1 MESVKI
7 SIHPLFVAAGIFS
20 ALFGGLP
27 VFMIYTLTALLH
39 ECGHI
44 FCAHGMGFA
53 CSGIKLMP
61 YGAAAVCEIEGISAR
76 DEVKL
81 ALAGPAVNAAVCVA
95 LAGLWWFL
103 PDTYAWTDTVMQ
115 ANAVMLAI
123 NILPAYPLDGGRVAR
138 CVMYKLMPRRA
149 ANIALRVLT
158 VLLAVAVLCL
168 FFFAGIGENAVA
180 FSLFLVCSAFSKPAV
195 ASKVNFACGPRLKRG
210 LEIKYIFADGGLTYR
225 RAIKF
230 LDEKKYVVFR
240 TPEGE
245 EVTQDELCERFACCN
260 IYDSIFAVPD
270 ARAAQAA
277 NYGAAGEEN
286 EGNLVK
292 EAALCADEYDE

>member
-103 PDTYAWTDTVMQ
+103 PDTYAWADTVMQ

-138 CVMYKLMPRRA
+138 
-149 ANIALRVLT
+149 
-158 VLLAVAVLCL
+158 
-168 FFFAGIGENAVA
+168 
-180 FSLFLVCSAFSKPAV
+180 
-195 ASKVNFACGPRLKRG
+195 
-210 LEIKYIFADGGLTYR
+210 
-225 RAIKF
+225 
-230 LDEKKYVVFR
+230 
-240 TPEGE
+240 
-245 EVTQDELCERFACCN
+245 
-260 IYDSIFAVPD
+260 
-270 ARAAQAA
+270 
-277 NYGAAGEEN
+277 
-286 EGNLVK
+286 
-292 EAALCADEYDE
+292 